1 MLHGKLNAY
10 KCDYDNEIKLKLQ
23 TIKNKES
30 EIKEHKNDNIN
41 LNIKIKSLNE
51 KIDLLM
57 TNQEAIKEDI
67 KSKFKK
73 ELDNQDTQL
82 KNITVDQET
91 QKNLQKEQTQK
102 LENLNIRRNRLSLL
116 YHEKDDIIAEKD
128 IILLDKEEENI
139 KYIKMVENFAEITND
154 YKTKIIE
161 LNEIIHKLKY
171 KKQELPLNNIICNE
185 ENFEKIKDEL
195 QKANNQI

>member
-1 MLHGKLNAY
+1 MLHGKLNAS

-82 KNITVDQET
+82 KNITVD
-91 QKNLQKEQTQK
+91 
-102 LENLNIRRNRLSLL
+102 
-116 YHEKDDIIAEKD
+116 
-128 IILLDKEEENI
+128 
-139 KYIKMVENFAEITND
+139 
-154 YKTKIIE
+154 
-161 LNEIIHKLKY
+161 
-171 KKQELPLNNIICNE
+171 
-185 ENFEKIKDEL
+185 
-195 QKANNQI
+195 